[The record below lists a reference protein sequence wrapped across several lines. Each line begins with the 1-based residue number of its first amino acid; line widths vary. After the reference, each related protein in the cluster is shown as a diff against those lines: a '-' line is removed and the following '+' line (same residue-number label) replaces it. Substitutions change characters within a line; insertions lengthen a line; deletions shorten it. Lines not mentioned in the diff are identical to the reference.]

1 MAFCKSCGSD
11 IGEAKFCPACGTA
24 QDVSP
29 VELFQETVAEPFNQE
44 PVTTPVFAAAP
55 TYTSTGNTEGMNAG
69 QVPPIY
75 SAPVY
80 STDTFEKP
88 SSTGQTVFS
97 IINIALGLILCC
109 CSFGLSFVSM
119 VLGII
124 ALVFS
129 MQSGKQL
136 TLDEARKKLKTAK
149 LLNII
154 GVVILGVSLII
165 CIILMSLGTLTD
177 MLDNYGYYY

>member
-29 VELFQETVAEPFNQE
+29 VEQFQETVAEPINQE
-44 PVTTPVFAAAP
+44 PVSTPVFAAAP
-55 TYTSTGNTEGMNAG
+55 TYTSTGNTESMNAG
-69 QVPPIY
+69 QVPPVY
-75 SAPVY
+75 TASVY
-80 STDTFEKP
+80 STNTFEKP
-88 SSTGQTVFS
+88 ASTGQTVFS

-136 TLDEARKKLKTAK
+136 TLDEAQKKLKTAK

-154 GVVILGVSLII
+154 GVVILGVSLVI

-177 MLDNYGYYY
+177 MMDNYGYYY